1 MANEKNSAKELE
13 HFERIRQ
20 SFESVDQQKKKT
32 DTNNTEQQQ
41 PQSPPPSV
49 KTPPQ
54 TISEALEALRLSGIQ
69 AEEVHTDPAAADAA
83 APVAN
88 GDHHHPS
95 SPTTAS
101 ATGSIKGKRHGP
113 VRTASGHSTTSS
125 KGKGKATATSGGSK
139 SKNKIVSGSGGG
151 ADSDSS
157 SSLNGPKSGGT
168 KGYVDVGEDDDDYVV
183 KTDHLSK

>member
-1 MANEKNSAKELE
+1 
-13 HFERIRQ
+13 
-20 SFESVDQQKKKT
+20 
-32 DTNNTEQQQ
+32 
-41 PQSPPPSV
+41 
-49 KTPPQ
+49 
-54 TISEALEALRLSGIQ
+54 EALRLSGIQ
-69 AEEVHTDPAAADAA
+69 AEEVHTDPAAAGAA
-83 APVAN
+83 APVVN
-88 GDHHHPS
+88 GDHHPS

-139 SKNKIVSGSGGG
+139 SKNKIVSSG

-168 KGYVDVGEDDDDYVV
+168 KGYVDVGKDEDDYVV